1 LIWNTFNVLVIAAS
15 YRVARSPASLA
26 AQAGKE
32 NTLII
37 KITELALLCS
47 FEIKKNISF
56 EKFIEWLT
64 YRFLLPLM
72 FGFCRISHLF
82 SFCNVQM
89 KKVR

>member
-1 LIWNTFNVLVIAAS
+1 MIYIIK
-15 YRVARSPASLA
+15 
-26 AQAGKE
+26 AQRYEHDLLGCSSGQGG